1 MEEKEMNIEET
12 EVNELEELKK
22 SLLAEKK
29 DIFAEMTTEKIEA
42 AYEYAEGYM
51 QFLDNGKT
59 ERECVYEAVK
69 MLEKDGF
76 KPYKLG
82 MKVAAG
88 EKYYYNNRAKSFVAF
103 VVGTESIENG
113 VYFTASHIDSPR
125 IDLKQHPLYES
136 EGIGYLK
143 THYYG
148 GIKKYQWTAIP
159 LALHGAVT
167 KKNGETVDVCI
178 GEDPKDPVFYIS
190 DLLPHLASKQMS
202 KTLSEGIG
210 GEQLNLISGSR
221 PYGDKAEKDAVKLH
235 VMKLL
240 NDKYG
245 IVESDFLSAE
255 LSAVPAFTA
264 RDVGLDRSLIASYG
278 HDDRVCA
285 YPSLTALTEVEAP
298 KHTIM
303 AVLADKEEIGSEGN
317 TGMQSAVYF
326 DIIAELA
333 KSFGVSDAVVRAN
346 SKCLSSDVNAAFDPN
361 FPEPMEKMNSCYVN
375 GGVVITKY
383 TGARGK
389 SGSNDASAEFCGYV
403 RGFLDEAGVIWQTG
417 ELGKVDAGG
426 GGTVA
431 KYIASKNVDVIDL
444 GVPVLSMHSPYEL
457 VSKLDVYMTHLA
469 IKAFF
474 EVE

>member
-1 MEEKEMNIEET
+1 MEKT
-12 EVNELEELKK
+12 EIKTELESLKK
-22 SLLAEKK
+22 ELLSTKK
-29 DIFAEMTTEKIEA
+29 NTYATLSADELCA
-42 AYEYAEGYM
+42 AYDYAKGYM
-51 QFLDNGKT
+51 SYLDAGKT
-59 ERECVYEAVK
+59 ERECVSESQK
-69 MLEKDGF
+69 MLEKEGF
-76 KPYKLG
+76 KPYTFG
-82 MKVAAG
+82 MKVSAG
-88 EKYYYNNRAKSFVAF
+88 EKYYYNNRAKSFIAF
-103 VVGTESIENG
+103 VVGSESIENG

-125 IDLKQHPLYES
+125 IDLKQHPLYEN

-167 KKNGETVDVCI
+167 KKNGETIDIVI
-178 GEDPKDPVFYIS
+178 GEDANDPIFYIS
-190 DLLPHLASKQMS
+190 DLLPHLAADQMKRS
-202 KTLSEGIG
+202 LGDGIS
-210 GEQLNLISGSR
+210 GEQLNLIAGSR
-221 PYGDKAEKDAVKLH
+221 PFGDIAEKDAVKLN

-245 IVESDFLSAE
+245 IIEEDFLSAE
-255 LSAVPAFTA
+255 LSAVPAFTS

-285 YPSLTALTEVEAP
+285 YPSLTALMEMNAP
-298 KHTIM
+298 KHTVM

-317 TGMQSAVYF
+317 TGMQCEVYF
-326 DIIAELA
+326 DIIADLA
-333 KSFGVSDAVVRAN
+333 NTFGVSDIVVRAN
-346 SKCLSSDVNAAFDPN
+346 SKCLSSDVNAGFDPN
-361 FPEPMEKMNSCYVN
+361 FPEPMERNNCCYLN
-375 GGVVITKY
+375 HGVVITKY

-403 RGFLDEAGVIWQTG
+403 RQLLDDAGVIWQTG

-431 KYIASKNVDVIDL
+431 KYIASKNIDVIDL
-444 GVPVLSMHSPYEL
+444 GVPVLSMHAPYEL
-457 VSKLDVYMTHLA
+457 VSKTDVYMTHKA

-474 EVE
+474 EA

>member
-1 MEEKEMNIEET
+1 
-12 EVNELEELKK
+12 
-22 SLLAEKK
+22 
-29 DIFAEMTTEKIEA
+29 
-42 AYEYAEGYM
+42 
-51 QFLDNGKT
+51 
-59 ERECVYEAVK
+59 
-69 MLEKDGF
+69 
-76 KPYKLG
+76 
-82 MKVAAG
+82 
-88 EKYYYNNRAKSFVAF
+88 
-103 VVGTESIENG
+103 
-113 VYFTASHIDSPR
+113 
-125 IDLKQHPLYES
+125 
-136 EGIGYLK
+136 
-143 THYYG
+143 
-148 GIKKYQWTAIP
+148 
-159 LALHGAVT
+159 
-167 KKNGETVDVCI
+167 
-178 GEDPKDPVFYIS
+178 
-190 DLLPHLASKQMS
+190 MS
-202 KTLSEGIG
+202 KTLSEGIT
-210 GEQLNLISGSR
+210 GEQLNLISGAR
-221 PYGDKAEKDAVKLH
+221 PYGDAAEKDAVKLNI
-235 VMKLL
+235 MKLL

-245 IVESDFLSAE
+245 IVEADFLSAE

-278 HDDRVCA
+278 HDDRVCS
-285 YPSLTALTEVEAP
+285 YPSLTALVEVQNP
-298 KHTIM
+298 VHTIM

-333 KSFGVSDAVVRAN
+333 HSFGVSDALVRAN

-403 RGFLDEAGVIWQTG
+403 RNVLDEAGVIWQTG

-469 IKAFF
+469 IQAFF
-474 EVE
+474 EA